1 MKRLSVEQVC
11 RVHSMM
17 IRETGGL
24 DGIRDQGLLAS
35 ALGAPFQTFDDRPLY
50 PTIEAKAAQ
59 MGFSLVCNH
68 PFVDGNKRIGMMVML
83 LFLELNG
90 AVRSCADEEI
100 VRVGLGL
107 ADGTIDYQAL
117 LQWILD

>member
-1 MKRLSVEQVC
+1 MESETRACWPLPSVRHSRLL
-11 RVHSMM
+11 M
-17 IRETGGL
+17 IGL
-24 DGIRDQGLLAS
+24 CIQPLRQ
-35 ALGAPFQTFDDRPLY
+35 RPLRW
-50 PTIEAKAAQ
+50 
-59 MGFSLVCNH
+59 GSLLCNH